1 MWSDSVCSR
10 LKQCRLLTDE
20 RLPLV
25 FSSAANQARK
35 VADEDVMVCVRFVI
49 SQQQQVD
56 EVFPLSVRRD
66 VNRNGL
72 TFVESHH
79 VDGNVFIQM
88 FKLGDVFGG

>member
-1 MWSDSVCSR
+1 MNLGIEDHS
-10 LKQCRLLTDE
+10 T
-20 RLPLV
+20 LV

-35 VADEDVMVCVRFVI
+35 VADEDVMVYVRFVI

-66 VNRNGL
+66 VKRNGL

-79 VDGNVFIQM
+79 VDGKFFIQT
-88 FKLGDVFGG
+88 FKLGDVFDG